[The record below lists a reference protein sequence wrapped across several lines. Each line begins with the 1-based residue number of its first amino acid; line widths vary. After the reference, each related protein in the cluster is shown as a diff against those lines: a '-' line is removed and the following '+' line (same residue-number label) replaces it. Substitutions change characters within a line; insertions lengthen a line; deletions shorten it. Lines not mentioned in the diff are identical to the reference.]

1 YGKDF
6 LTAEPRAFKQGSRNA
21 QEAHEAIRPAGTEMK
36 TADEHRLQGRE
47 AALYDLIWK
56 RTVATQ
62 MADARLKFVTARIEA
77 RFEDLGSLAEVV
89 PAAADG
95 VLRFRAS
102 GRTVLFPGFFRAY
115 VEGSDD
121 PEAALDDR
129 DQPLPE
135 LAAGDALTCHDVEA
149 VGHETKPPAR
159 FTDAS
164 LVKLLEAEGIG
175 RPSTYASIIDTIQA
189 RGYARKQGQQ
199 LIPTFTAF
207 ATNNLLEHQFRRLV
221 DTEFT
226 AGMETVLDDIAA
238 GGTPSQ
244 SYLRDFYLGEDGIV
258 NRVSQGIEGIDP
270 RAIST
275 ITADRWDP
283 FVVRVGR
290 YGPYVEGQI
299 DGETMT
305 TSLPAD
311 VAPGDLTREDLAE
324 ALREGNIG
332 DVHVATEPESGESV
346 LLTRGPFGP
355 YLQLGEGAE
364 TATPTRVALP
374 PGVSPHDV
382 NEALALDLIQLPK
395 TLGSHPESGEN
406 VDLGIGRYGPY
417 VKHQR
422 IYASVPKDTFIL
434 DVDLPQALDLI
445 ARKANRGGAL

>member
-164 LVKLLEAEGIG
+164 LAKLLEAEGIG
-175 RPSTYASIIDTIQA
+175 RPSTYASIIDTIQN

-207 ATNNLLEHQFRRLV
+207 ATNNLLENQFRQLV

-226 AGMETVLDDIAA
+226 AGMESVLDDIAA
-238 GGTPSQ
+238 GGRPSQ
-244 SYLRDFYLGEDGIV
+244 GYLRDFYLGEDGIV
-258 NRVSQGIEGIDP
+258 RRVEEGLEAIDP
-270 RAIST
+270 REIST
-275 ITADRWDP
+275 IRAERWDP
-283 FVVRVGR
+283 YVVRVGR
-290 YGPYVEGQI
+290 YGPYVEGEV
-299 DGETMT
+299 DGETLT
-305 TSLPAD
+305 ASIPPDTAPAD
-311 VAPGDLTREDLAE
+311 LDRDALAE
-324 ALREGNIG
+324 ILREANIG
-332 DVHVATEPESGESV
+332 DVTVASDPETGEDV
-346 LLTRGPFGP
+346 LLKRG
-355 YLQLGEGAE
+355 
-364 TATPTRVALP
+364 
-374 PGVSPHDV
+374 
-382 NEALALDLIQLPK
+382 
-395 TLGSHPESGEN
+395 
-406 VDLGIGRYGPY
+406 
-417 VKHQR
+417 
-422 IYASVPKDTFIL
+422 
-434 DVDLPQALDLI
+434 
-445 ARKANRGGAL
+445 

>member
-1 YGKDF
+1 
-6 LTAEPRAFKQGSRNA
+6 
-21 QEAHEAIRPAGTEMK
+21 K
-36 TADEHRLQGRE
+36 TADEHGLRGTE

-56 RTVATQ
+56 RTVASQ
-62 MADARLKFVTARIEA
+62 MANARLKFVTARVSA
-77 RFEDLGSLAEVV
+77 SLASA
-89 PAAADG
+89 PAAVTEQLGQQPSELA
-95 VLRFRAS
+95 FRAT

-135 LAAGDALTCHDVEA
+135 LAERDELSCLEVAAL
-149 VGHETKPPAR
+149 GHETKPPAR

-226 AGMETVLDDIAA
+226 ASMETVLDDIAA

-290 YGPYVEGQI
+290 YG
-299 DGETMT
+299 
-305 TSLPAD
+305 
-311 VAPGDLTREDLAE
+311 
-324 ALREGNIG
+324 
-332 DVHVATEPESGESV
+332 
-346 LLTRGPFGP
+346 
-355 YLQLGEGAE
+355 
-364 TATPTRVALP
+364 
-374 PGVSPHDV
+374 
-382 NEALALDLIQLPK
+382 
-395 TLGSHPESGEN
+395 
-406 VDLGIGRYGPY
+406 
-417 VKHQR
+417 
-422 IYASVPKDTFIL
+422 
-434 DVDLPQALDLI
+434 
-445 ARKANRGGAL
+445 